1 MFGRILRL
9 PVDLVFETVLDN
21 PDVVN
26 YDSYIQALRRD
37 MKEAMHVAQA
47 SALKQLKRHADLYNR
62 KVFHYSSWNQEI
74 QFAIQNMENQDPAVV
89 DALKASGESTLE
101 KATAKAKMKMD
112 QFFNVPLNVAVTGN
126 TGSGKS
132 SFVNALRGLKDD
144 DVGAA
149 PTGVTETTMAPV
161 MYEHPEMPNVK
172 IWDLPGIGS
181 PNFKAKKYLKDVK
194 FNTYDFFI
202 ILSSVRFM
210 ENDIM
215 LAKEIRKQKKGFYF
229 VCSKIDN
236 DISSE
241 KKKKGFDEQKVLS
254 IIREDCQ
261 KNLKELGDPKVFLI
275 SSHDLEEYDFESL
288 QNILEDELPE
298 HKKYALLQAWPV
310 CSAASLEKKISMF
323 KWMIWAASL
332 ASAATMS
339 VSLKELCQ
347 MVNVPYDQSRALIES
362 ESSDGESVER
372 EEATMEDTVM
382 EDTVM
387 EDTVVH
393 ADLSGG
399 LEGEEASLL
408 APEQVQFDT
417 GIGEWSALNWAK
429 EGPTQAD
436 TEGQTHSNARRSVAG
451 HEFIHSF
458 LQDLPKVPSH
468 YCRSTTSKQ
477 YLEPVFQSMADLY
490 AVYCRAAA
498 EKNATPLSRQVFTD
512 EFKRLNLGLY
522 HPKKDQCNIC
532 CAFKTGNLPDDE
544 WQHHLLQKEEARAEK
559 LSDKNKA
566 SNNTM
571 VLCMDLQALLLCPKL
586 KASALY
592 YKTKLAVHN
601 FTVYNMLTHSATCY
615 VWHEGEGSLSAS
627 EFASCIVDYLS
638 AHTEPDTFILWSD
651 GCGYQNRNAVLSNAL
666 LQFSMK
672 KNKVVIQKYLE
683 KGHTQMECDSV
694 HSVIERRLRDQDVY
708 LPAEYVNLMKKAR
721 VKPHPYE
728 VKYIDHTFFQD
739 FTKLR
744 LCKSLRPGVRPG
756 DPTVHDIRAI
766 RYNNNGTMDFKINH
780 SDDWHPH
787 PSHQLRNST
796 SDSHTV
802 TPLYSD
808 RLKINEL
815 KFKHLQDLK
824 EVIPKDFHSFY
835 NNLLH

>member
-1 MFGRILRL
+1 
-9 PVDLVFETVLDN
+9 
-21 PDVVN
+21 
-26 YDSYIQALRRD
+26 
-37 MKEAMHVAQA
+37 
-47 SALKQLKRHADLYNR
+47 
-62 KVFHYSSWNQEI
+62 
-74 QFAIQNMENQDPAVV
+74 
-89 DALKASGESTLE
+89 
-101 KATAKAKMKMD
+101 
-112 QFFNVPLNVAVTGN
+112 
-126 TGSGKS
+126 
-132 SFVNALRGLKDD
+132 
-144 DVGAA
+144 
-149 PTGVTETTMAPV
+149 
-161 MYEHPEMPNVK
+161 
-172 IWDLPGIGS
+172 
-181 PNFKAKKYLKDVK
+181 
-194 FNTYDFFI
+194 
-202 ILSSVRFM
+202 
-210 ENDIM
+210 
-215 LAKEIRKQKKGFYF
+215 
-229 VCSKIDN
+229 
-236 DISSE
+236 
-241 KKKKGFDEQKVLS
+241 
-254 IIREDCQ
+254 
-261 KNLKELGDPKVFLI
+261 
-275 SSHDLEEYDFESL
+275 
-288 QNILEDELPE
+288 
-298 HKKYALLQAWPV
+298 
-310 CSAASLEKKISMF
+310 
-323 KWMIWAASL
+323 
-332 ASAATMS
+332 MS

-347 MVNVPYDQSRALIES
+347 MVNVPYDQARALIES
-362 ESSDGESVER
+362 ESSDGESESFDGESVER
-372 EEATMEDTVM
+372 EEATMEETVV
-382 EDTVM
+382 EDTVVQ
-387 EDTVVH
+387 DTVVH

-417 GIGEWSALNWAK
+417 VFHGGSEEDSDAEEDAPPRKRLRAENTWKKVINKKRRMVGKSYVGKQKQKEIMREPRAIGPRCSSAACVKSAKHHCSAIGEPERNKIFNEFWQHMTWEEKRMYVHGLIDVVPVQRRRGAENSRRSNSIFFFLRVSGQRRRVCKGMFLSTLGIGEWSALNWAK
-429 EGPTQAD
+429 EGHTQAD
-436 TEGQTHSNARRSVAG
+436 TEGQTHSNALRSVAG

-490 AVYCRAAA
+490 AEYCRAAA

-544 WQHHLLQKEEARAEK
+544 WQHHLLRKEEARAEK
-559 LSDKNKA
+559 LSDKSKD

-627 EFASCIVDYLS
+627 EFVSCIVDYLS

-708 LPAEYVNLMKKAR
+708 LPAEYVNLMKRAR

-808 RLKINEL
+808 RLKIKEL